1 MVTITPYFNISICQ
15 LPTYLHYLLFTST
28 CHSRHKTAC
37 HNTPQLKVKG
47 LPAASPH
54 INTKHRR
61 HPRIFAIV
69 IRFLG
74 SQSSHK
80 IPAQYLQLFYNEKTM
95 AHQDQSSTS
104 PYTHVQFDTTMGT
117 FVVELYHRHTPR
129 TCYNMAALAEAGY
142 YNNTVGAMK

>member
-1 MVTITPYFNISICQ
+1 
-15 LPTYLHYLLFTST
+15 
-28 CHSRHKTAC
+28 
-37 HNTPQLKVKG
+37 
-47 LPAASPH
+47 
-54 INTKHRR
+54 
-61 HPRIFAIV
+61 
-69 IRFLG
+69 
-74 SQSSHK
+74 
-80 IPAQYLQLFYNEKTM
+80 M